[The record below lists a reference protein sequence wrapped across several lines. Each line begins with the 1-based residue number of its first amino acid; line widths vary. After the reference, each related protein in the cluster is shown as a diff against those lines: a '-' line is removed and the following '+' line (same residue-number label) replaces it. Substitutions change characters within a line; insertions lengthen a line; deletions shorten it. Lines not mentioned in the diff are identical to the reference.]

1 MIPLGLLSAALCA
14 DLISQARRIIG
25 FSGPLFVLF
34 LLAVSGQAQDGQY
47 RLVAKATRPA
57 IEVDGNTQIELTIL
71 GLQISDLTKTPL
83 DGLEPGREVLLRGN
97 IGYEP
102 KTPGIKK
109 IGPFE
114 FEFQGVWLQ
123 SDTVLVEAGP
133 GLTRGKEGYQ
143 FQVFPRKVIEGKP
156 IRVTFRQQYS
166 GKPLVDMQ
174 NPSLRSKVRV
184 TKKPGG
190 EKVVETQEPAKSWK
204 SEGSSGTQVGGIMF
218 QLTTWSFDIPTSKT
232 GKMWITRDD
241 LPPLPES
248 IVFDP
253 VEIEVVDTMNSAAP
267 VPVGKKSRQVRPSG
281 AYLTL
286 RVEPRTIQLGE
297 SLNLTINLNGVKVAD
312 LGDEALPEAPRPYE
326 WSREISF
333 SSHMEFTPETP
344 GVKTYGPFAVEFQ
357 GEQIVSNSETIEVV
371 PSWPR
376 DAERYEFR
384 IFPRTVT
391 KGTPIRVT
399 YCEQYSGKPHFDIP
413 YNNPRSPNK
422 KLWSSPGITGWLED
436 GRKMSRMVSTFD
448 IPSTKVGKR
457 VITREDLPPM
467 DASIVFEPIEVEV
480 IEAK

>member
-1 MIPLGLLSAALCA
+1 MPSTTALCA
-14 DLISQARRIIG
+14 DLILHARRIIR
-25 FSGPLFVLF
+25 FSALLIVSF
-34 LLAVSGQAQDGQY
+34 LLAVSGQAQDGRYQ
-47 RLVAKATRPA
+47 LVAKANRPA

-71 GLQISDLTKTPL
+71 GLKVSDLTKTPQ
-83 DGLEPGREVLLRGN
+83 DGLEAGREVLLRGN

-123 SDTVLVEAGP
+123 SDIVFVEAGP

-143 FQVFPRKVIEGKP
+143 FQVFPRTVITGQP

-174 NPSLRSKVRV
+174 NPSLRSKITV

-190 EKVVETQEPAKSWK
+190 EKVVATQGPAKSWR

-218 QLTTWSFDIPTSKT
+218 QLTTWYIDIPTSKA

-253 VEIEVVDTMNSAAP
+253 VEIEVMDTVSRATPIP
-267 VPVGKKSRQVRPSG
+267 VEKKSRQVKPSG
-281 AYLTL
+281 ASLTL
-286 RVEPRTIQLGE
+286 RIEPSTIQLGE
-297 SLNLTINLNGVKVAD
+297 NLNLTINLNGVKVAD

-344 GVKTYGPFAVEFQ
+344 GVKTYGSFAVEFQ
-357 GEQIVSNSETIEVV
+357 GEKIVSNSETIEVV

-391 KGTPIRVT
+391 RGTPIRVT
-399 YCEQYSGKPHFDIP
+399 YREQYSGEPHLDIP
-413 YNNPRSPNK
+413 YNNFRSPNK
-422 KLWSSPGITGWLED
+422 NLWSTPGITSWMEG

-448 IPSTKVGKR
+448 IPSTKVGKI

-467 DASIVFEPIEVEV
+467 DASLIFDPIEVEV